1 MAGQACEPGRDSRH
15 DKGKP
20 FRAMWRSLLSAIFID
35 FSRLFRRIYQAF
47 FACDTSNTLL
57 IGPALIAPHTFQPG
71 RNHLRVVFDPL
82 LGHAAA
88 IGIAFQHGAHQ
99 MVFCADGEGHIAEKP
114 SQVGTLLAQPAAR
127 HCVDLCRTV
136 IGAEMIVTTGMSRKD
151 PDTDGSPQR
160 DWICMSWLESMARWR
175 KLDHREPVADSSG
188 VSSPCA
194 PGGWHTSER

>member
-1 MAGQACEPGRDSRH
+1 
-15 DKGKP
+15 
-20 FRAMWRSLLSAIFID
+20 
-35 FSRLFRRIYQAF
+35 
-47 FACDTSNTLL
+47 
-57 IGPALIAPHTFQPG
+57 TFQPG